1 MPANELPVPRSA
13 TRVSFNKERMPEQDT
28 PGRPRLSEPE
38 KLTSNALLQDPG

>member
-38 KLTSNALLQDPG
+38 KLTSNELLQDPG